1 MKLLKDRFDTLSGCY
16 YRDCDDYFSIGNFHS
31 IQHEGLAAFV

>member
-1 MKLLKDRFDTLSGCY
+1 MKLLKDRFDTLS
-16 YRDCDDYFSIGNFHS
+16 DCDDYFSIGNFHS